1 MPGVLRAPE
10 EAAPKKKAGAGEP
23 SALDRGPAAHA
34 RYRERIGSVTVPHQ
48 HVEEVPY
55 SDDGTGEVKLG
66 VWISNTKI
74 HRAKLTGEQLDQL
87 AALGL
92 HWR

>member
-23 SALDRGPAAHA
+23 SAFDRCPAALA

-48 HVEEVPY
+48 RVEEVPY

-66 VWISNTKI
+66 VWISNTRTR
-74 HRAKLTGEQLDQL
+74 RAKLTGEQL